1 LTYIL
6 PDMNFNLLKYFFL
19 LLLISCNKDTDK
31 NTLPYNVNG
40 RVVDQQG
47 IGISGV
53 KITYDDSKFVTTDD
67 QGYWMMSGLS
77 GAQTIKPTYTN
88 YTFTPENIRISAG
101 INGVLFIGTE
111 IPGDVET
118 QILNWFT
125 AQQLTKGLLESAEDG
140 NVVSLYDNA
149 LAALVFIMNG
159 DYAKAEKIFDY
170 FNSRID
176 TELNKGV
183 GGFSQLRDRA
193 GTPNGHRWM
202 GDNAWLLIAL
212 NNYKVRTNKT
222 TYDDLSSAIST
233 WLQDLQD
240 VDGGLFAGYG
250 ADNKLLNFKVTEGNI
265 DAFNAIAGYTDF
277 HHKLLNFLK
286 ENRWDDLDKN
296 LVSWPDNPK
305 YLYAL
310 DVHAWSYCMFEDY
323 PVSALITAQRFIT
336 TKTATNGAL
345 VTGYCFDED
354 KDTFWPEGTGQM
366 ALAFHLA
373 GMTTEKNY
381 YLSEME
387 KLLITSQKHTKSSGF
402 PYASNPGT
410 AYGADLL
417 WNGADTK
424 IALSGGAWYLFA
436 KRGFN
441 PFGVGRGK
449 DVPEGDVFWRE

>member
-1 LTYIL
+1 MLR
-6 PDMNFNLLKYFFL
+6 YFLYSIL
-19 LLLISCNKDTDK
+19 LLLCSCTKEDTTPK
-31 NTLPYNVNG
+31 PYTING
-40 RVVDQQG
+40 RV
-47 IGISGV
+47 INSSGDGMPGV
-53 KITYDDSKFVTTDD
+53 RITIEDSTYATTDAN
-67 QGYWMMSGLS
+67 GYWSINGLS
-77 GAQTIKPTYTN
+77 GEQTCKPLFSN
-88 YTFTPENIRISAG
+88 YTFTPTNIRVSTS
-101 INGVLFIGTE
+101 INGVLFIGKENTSN
-111 IPGDVET
+111 IET
-118 QILNWFT
+118 QLLNWFA
-125 AQQLTKGLLESAEDG
+125 AQQLPNGLLESAEDG

-149 LAALVFIMNG
+149 LAALVFIMDG
-159 DYAKAEKIFDY
+159 EYTKAENIFNY

-176 TELNKGV
+176 SEFISGP

-193 GTPNGHRWM
+193 GTSNGHRWL

-212 NNYKVRTNKT
+212 NNYKDRTNKT

-250 ADNKLLNFKVTEGNI
+250 ADKKLLNYKVTEGNI
-265 DAFNAIAGYTDF
+265 DAFNAITGYTEF
-277 HHKLLNFLK
+277 HHKLLNYLK
-286 ENRWDDLDKN
+286 ENRWDATDKN

-323 PVSALITAQRFIT
+323 PVSALTTAQRFLT
-336 TKTATNGAL
+336 TKTAGNGAQ

-354 KDTFWPEGTGQM
+354 KDTVWPEGTGQM

-381 YLSEME
+381 YLTEME
-387 KLLITSQKHTKSSGF
+387 KLFITSQKYPKSAGF

-417 WNGADTK
+417 WTGADTK
-424 IALSGGAWYLFA
+424 IAISGGAWYLFA

-449 DVPEGDVFWRE
+449 VIPEDDVFWGE